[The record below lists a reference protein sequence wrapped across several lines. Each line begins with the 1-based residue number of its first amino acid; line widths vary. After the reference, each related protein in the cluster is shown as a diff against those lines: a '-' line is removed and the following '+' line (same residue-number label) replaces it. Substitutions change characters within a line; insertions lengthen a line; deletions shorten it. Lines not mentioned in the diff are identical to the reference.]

1 MQTAWINRHRE
12 ERPGEERPD
21 HEWRD
26 LWGLA
31 ELAEERATG

>member
-1 MQTAWINRHRE
+1 MQTAWINRHRDPLE
-12 ERPGEERPD
+12 GDVKPD

-31 ELAEERATG
+31 ELAESQT

>member
-1 MQTAWINRHRE
+1 MRTAWINRHAE
-12 ERPGEERPD
+12 PPPGDAHRD

-31 ELAEERATG
+31 ELVA